1 MITKIIFY
9 NILTYYINFRSNK
22 PNQVSLQDKQ
32 ITITENTTT
41 IITPDNGYDGL
52 EQVEI
57 TTDVSTASTN
67 VMPLVYAT
75 INENGRYSYTPSE
88 GYDGIANV
96 TVNVNVPQPVIE
108 DNVEFTTTSNGN
120 YTIVPSIGRAGMSS
134 VDLTVNVPNST
145 QTKTI
150 TTNGTFTPDSGYIGF
165 SNVSVNVPT
174 TANLQSVIANVNG
187 NGTQVVT
194 PSSGYD
200 GLSQIT
206 INTNVDKRSAV
217 RYIGF
222 NLNSATGS
230 YVDLLSDIFT
240 RNNTENSINVTIP
253 ADRTL
258 IRLSI
263 SNTSYQVFIKKN
275 TSSNDNTHVVYSGNY
290 YYILNYGG
298 NGNAIYLNKSLY
310 GEDDNYLVLTTEFNV
325 VNDLYLQSLVLEKG
339 YFVLPNIQ
347 YNDYQ

>member
-1 MITKIIFY
+1 MITKIILY

-108 DNVEFTTTSNGN
+108 DNVEFTATNNGN

-165 SNVSVNVPT
+165 SSVSVDVPT

-194 PSSGYD
+194 PSSGYN
-200 GLSQIT
+200 GLSQVT
-206 INTNVDKRSAV
+206 INTNVDKKSPV
-217 RYIGF
+217 RYISF
-222 NLNSATGS
+222 SEQDSSPLS
-230 YVDLLSDIFT
+230 YVDLSSTTFT
-240 RNNTENSINVTIP
+240 YNNSGNNINVTIP
-253 ADRTL
+253 ADKTL
-258 IRLSI
+258 IRINI
-263 SNTSYQVFIKKN
+263 SANYQIFIKKN
-275 TSSNDNTHVVYSGNY
+275 STTSDDSHVIYNGNY
-290 YYILNYGG
+290 YFILDYGG
-298 NGNAIYLNKSLY
+298 NGESIYLNKTLY
-310 GEDDNYLVLTTEFNV
+310 GQSEDYNIFNTQFKISNNIYQQTIVL
-325 VNDLYLQSLVLEKG
+325 SG
-339 YFVLPNIQ
+339 SYFVLPNIQ
-347 YNDYQ
+347 YNNYQ